1 MIKRAA
7 YLDPLY
13 EERLDQHPSTEKEMI
28 KRAAYLDP
36 LYEERLVE
44 GLSTF
49 VVNALSSLR
58 IVFLERK
65 YL

>member
-1 MIKRAA
+1 MPNLKKEQDPSTEKEMIKKAA

-13 EERLDQHPSTEKEMI
+13 EEKL
-28 KRAAYLDP
+28 A
-36 LYEERLVE
+36 E

-49 VVNALSSLR
+49 VAVALTSLR
-58 IVFLERK
+58 IMFLERK

>member
-1 MIKRAA
+1 MIKRAK

-13 EERLDQHPSTEKEMI
+13 EERLEQDPSTEKEMI
-28 KRAAYLDP
+28 KREAYLDP
-36 LYEERLVE
+36 FYEERPAE

-58 IVFLERK
+58 IMFFERK

>member
-1 MIKRAA
+1 MPNLKKEQ
-7 YLDPLY
+7 D
-13 EERLDQHPSTEKEMI
+13 PSTEKEMI

-36 LYEERLVE
+36 LYEERPAE

-49 VVNALSSLR
+49 VVVAPTSLL
-58 IVFLERK
+58 IMFLERK